1 MNLTDFFKSVPDYR
15 RGQGQRYPLDSL
27 LWMVFLSICCGHN
40 GYRSFGKFA
49 KANTGY
55 FTGTFS
61 LKHGVPSYVT
71 FREVLTK
78 LDKEAL
84 RERFIA
90 WSSSQQQLLGQDW
103 VSGDGKSLRSTLS
116 GYTTEGQDFCSVVSF
131 YVQKTGLC
139 FLVADYRNKQ
149 LSETEIVR
157 SLLPSLKDKGIILTL
172 DALHTQ
178 KNDSGNC

>member
-1 MNLTDFFKSVPDYR
+1 MSLSDFFNGVPDYR
-15 RGQGQRYPLDSL
+15 RSQGQRYPLDSL
-27 LWMVFLSICCGHN
+27 LWMVFLSICCGYN

-49 KANTGY
+49 KANADYLTN
-55 FTGTFS
+55 TFS

-71 FREVLTK
+71 FREVLTN

-84 RERFIA
+84 KERFIA
-90 WSSSQQQLLGQDW
+90 WCSSQELTDRDW

-116 GYTTEGQDFCSVVSF
+116 AYTGTDQDFCSVVSF

-139 FLVADYRNKQ
+139 LLVEDYRNKQ
-149 LSETEIVR
+149 MGEAEVVR
-157 SLLPSLKDKGIILTL
+157 SLLPALKDKGIILTL

-178 KNDSGNC
+178 KKQ